1 MKKIL
6 LFLSACLMMQLVQ
19 AQNPIP
25 NPGFELWTGTEPDG
39 WTTTNV
45 PPDLPVM
52 PFSPS
57 HTGSWALK
65 GEVVSIGPSAQIAPM
80 VVSNVGGT
88 GFPVTQVYPSMTF
101 WYLAFFQSGDELEAD
116 VLFLDST
123 GTIMAAGSVT
133 YSSSVAGWTQATV
146 PVINSGGVPATCAIV
161 FSLINPNGGQSTTGS
176 YFVVDDLDFPGASG
190 LTENHSAAAGI
201 QLSPNPVQ
209 DRLRILGPS
218 PGLTGGPGI
227 IHVYD
232 PAGRLLMTETKTAK
246 SFSGSSLD
254 VSRLMK
260 GYYLLEVQQGN
271 ERFRTSFIKQ

>member
-6 LFLSACLMMQLVQ
+6 FFISACLMMQFLQ

-57 HTGSWALK
+57 HTGNWALK

-146 PVINSGGVPATCAIV
+146 PVVNSGGMPATCAIV

-176 YFVVDDLDFPGASG
+176 YFVVDDLDFPGTSG
-190 LTENHSAAAGI
+190 LTENHAAAGI

-209 DRLRILGPS
+209 DRLQIQWPS
-218 PGLTGGPGI
+218 AGKTDSPCI
-227 IHVYD
+227 INVYD
-232 PAGRLLMTETKTAK
+232 LAGRLLLSEAKTALT
-246 SFSGSSLD
+246 FSGSSLD
-254 VSRLMK
+254 VSRLIP

-271 ERFRTSFIKQ
+271 ERFRSTFIKR